1 MSDDLATG
9 TEIAGRYRL
18 IERLPDPC
26 CGQRWSAADTQGGDA
41 RLTWLSP
48 PRAIDTALRDK
59 RLSALC
65 RFSHAHAVSS
75 RDAGVFQ
82 GAAYL
87 VSAASDGRGLRAW
100 IAELR
105 AQRSPFALRDARTV
119 LDQVAQCLT
128 AAHRGV
134 DGAPI
139 THGAT
144 LAESVII
151 ERRGE
156 TQFVCRLDDLGLL
169 SLTQAASLTPGA
181 RDDGPSVSDDVYGL
195 GALLAEVLT
204 GEAVAPGSDL
214 DAACERFEAARPDAH
229 PSLWKVVRACL
240 APSPRDRPENIA
252 RVRELLR
259 QAVWTPREITL
270 APEAPPPPPP
280 PPPSPTPAAPE
291 RARIVAVSA
300 TPSIAAPPPQPSP
313 VLSPPPR
320 PSSPEPVPAAS
331 PLSLPVPAPALTPP
345 PVQVSARASLPPL
358 SSPPVAQAE
367 PITLPHAPT
376 ERPSKLMQLGVSG
389 LKARLRVPTMEVDT
403 GPRVSAPPPEDEGI
417 QPIEA
422 GATLRVRRSLLE
434 PEATVVTHPLPR
446 PSVVEETRQ
455 VDVASLVPEER
466 INPADTFDTMPGA
479 RMKTMPPPSRHATY
493 LPLGG
498 PDAKPVAP
506 VAPTRTEP
514 ATSPEAP
521 RSNTVAIDTSGL
533 LETPIVTL
541 EDETKR
547 TLRAPRPSTLP
558 PDRLAPQVTHSAPEL
573 RASAPPSYAPPTASM
588 PPQAQRVEHA
598 FVDTPTQPGIVA
610 PPPSPAPWTPLPP
623 PIFEA
628 QPTQPEG
635 RALVWG
641 GVAVLVAVLAVLLVA
656 VSSASR

>member
-18 IERLPDPC
+18 IERLADPC
-26 CGQRWSAADTQGGDA
+26 CGQRWSAADAQGGDA

-48 PRAIDTALRDK
+48 PRSIDATLRDK

-75 RDAGVFQ
+75 RDAGVFH

-87 VSAASDGRGLRAW
+87 VSAAPAGRGLRAW

-105 AQRSPFALRDARTV
+105 AQRSPFALRDAKTV
-119 LDQVAQCLT
+119 VDQVAQCLT

-181 RDDGPSVSDDVYGL
+181 RDDGPSVADDVYGL

-204 GEAVAPGSDL
+204 GEAVAPGADL
-214 DAACERFEAARPDAH
+214 DAACERFETARPDAH

-240 APSPRDRPENIA
+240 APSPRDRPESVA

-259 QAVWTPREITL
+259 QAVWSPREIVL

-280 PPPSPTPAAPE
+280 PPSPPPTPAAPE

-300 TPSIAAPPPQPSP
+300 TPSIAAPSPSP
-313 VLSPPPR
+313 APPP
-320 PSSPEPVPAAS
+320 SPAAPSPAPS
-331 PLSLPVPAPALTPP
+331 PLLLPVPAPALTPP

-358 SSPPVAQAE
+358 STPPAAQAE
-367 PITLPHAPT
+367 PVTLPQAPT

-403 GPRVSAPPPEDEGI
+403 RASAPPPEDEGI

-446 PSVVEETRQ
+446 AEVVEETRQ
-455 VDVASLVPEER
+455 VDVASLIPEER
-466 INPADTFDTMPGA
+466 VNPADTFDTLPGA
-479 RMKTMPPPSRHATY
+479 RMKTMPPPSRHATW

-498 PDAKPVAP
+498 PDAKPVTPVTAP
-506 VAPTRTEP
+506 RPEP
-514 ATSPEAP
+514 AKSPEAP
-521 RSNTVAIDTSGL
+521 RSNTVAIDTASL
-533 LETPIVTL
+533 VETPTMKL
-541 EDETKR
+541 DDEAKG
-547 TLRAPRPSTLP
+547 TLRAPRSSVLP
-558 PDRLAPQVTHSAPEL
+558 PERFTPQVTPAPPEP

-588 PPQAQRVEHA
+588 PPLAPRIEHA

-610 PPPSPAPWTPLPP
+610 PPPTPAPWTPLPP

-628 QPTQPEG
+628 QPPPPES
-635 RALVWG
+635 RALLWG
-641 GVAVLVAVLAVLLVA
+641 GVAVIVAVLAVLLVA